1 MAQSSSYFPRVMR
14 QTDARPRLWPWL
26 SAAIVG
32 LLLSGG
38 WVDQTR
44 APASNPE
51 ADEFWRVGKP
61 APIAVAKGR
70 AIFRA
75 PARTQGSE
83 IMVIVSALS
92 RERGPYSIEL
102 TTKAVVGATLPS
114 IVNDGPLAAQ
124 KPIRES
130 VRPCH
135 AADGELFDRDAA
147 PAQEPARKRVF
158 HMLVRDGDAYSPS
171 NYVAIPAT
179 LRGLGTRIQVYVAV
193 EDLGSVHAETVKDI
207 IRSFDD
213 RIYPMMSSRFGPA
226 LDVDGDG
233 RFTILISNWLEHLG
247 GGRYAVDGFV
257 RVADL
262 DRAFQSPLGN
272 QCDMM
277 YLSTSLQS
285 GPYLRTVLAHE
296 YMHAVLA
303 GRKGRHGQPGG
314 PPQEEEGWLDEA
326 IAHLA
331 EDRCGFSTSNID
343 YRVRAFL
350 AGPERYQLVVE
361 DYFAADLFRSH
372 GNRGSTY
379 LFLKWCDRQYGPELL
394 PALVHSNLRG
404 TSNLEE
410 CTGSTFAALFRQWTL
425 DLIKDDLEADA
436 TTQWLPAR
444 CSPDRDGP
452 HHDKMPSQ
460 PRDSEPAGPRFTR
473 VSAGSVDRWMALGT
487 TSHYAIVDGS
497 ASGAIEIEVAGPA
510 EADLQVTAIPLG
522 DGRPRIDL
530 AAVKVRGV
538 EGKHFLRAQI
548 KERHGAPVRLSQF
561 SWEPISPGAN
571 ARTDA
576 ASRGRLKADE
586 LEKTMGTSAL
596 AASGELTSQLILLPD
611 TGTGHGP
618 FVVKIVGV
626 DGSGRRIS
634 AWADLDPA
642 GPSH

>member
-1 MAQSSSYFPRVMR
+1 
-14 QTDARPRLWPWL
+14 
-26 SAAIVG
+26 
-32 LLLSGG
+32 
-38 WVDQTR
+38 
-44 APASNPE
+44 
-51 ADEFWRVGKP
+51 
-61 APIAVAKGR
+61 
-70 AIFRA
+70 
-75 PARTQGSE
+75 
-83 IMVIVSALS
+83 
-92 RERGPYSIEL
+92 
-102 TTKAVVGATLPS
+102 
-114 IVNDGPLAAQ
+114 
-124 KPIRES
+124 
-130 VRPCH
+130 
-135 AADGELFDRDAA
+135 
-147 PAQEPARKRVF
+147 
-158 HMLVRDGDAYSPS
+158 MLVRDGDAYSPS

-179 LRGLGTRIQVYVAV
+179 LRGLGKRIQVYVAV

-207 IRSFDD
+207 VQSFDD
-213 RIYPMMSSRFGPA
+213 RIYPMMSRRFGPA

-233 RFTILISNWLEHLG
+233 RFTILLSNWLVHLG

-303 GRKGRHGQPGG
+303 GRKGRRGQPDG

-379 LFLKWCDRQYGPELL
+379 LFLKWCDRQYGPELI

-410 CTGSTFAALFRQWTL
+410 CTGSAFAGLFRRWTL

-436 TTQWLPAR
+436 TTECLPDQAG
-444 CSPDRDGP
+444 S
-452 HHDKMPSQ
+452 HHEKTPSR
-460 PRDSEPAGPRFTR
+460 PRESETAGPRFSR
-473 VSAGSVDRWMALGT
+473 VSTGSADRWMALGT

-497 ASGAIEIEVAGPA
+497 TSGAIEIEVAGPA
-510 EADLQVTAIPLG
+510 EADLQVTAVALG
-522 DGRPRIDL
+522 DDRPRIDL
-530 AAVKVRGV
+530 TAVKVHGV
-538 EGKHFLRAQI
+538 NGQHFLRAQV
-548 KERHGAPVRLSQF
+548 KERHGVQVRLSQF

-576 ASRGRLKADE
+576 ESRGRLQADE

-596 AASGELTSQLILLPD
+596 AASAELTSQLIPLPD
-611 TGTGHGP
+611 AGAGNGP
-618 FVVKIVGV
+618 LVVKVVGI
-626 DGSGRRIS
+626 DGNGRQIS

-642 GPSH
+642 GRSH